1 MRLPL
6 GDKNTLIGRASR
18 ALGVSFINIAAA
30 RLGTLAFGILLA
42 RLLGPHEFGTYAV
55 AFVALLAV
63 LSFNELGVSLA
74 IVRWP
79 GEPREIAPTVVTLS
93 CISSVILFA
102 GFFLAAP
109 AFAATMGAPAAA
121 PVIRVLAICILID
134 GVVAVPAAL
143 LQRSFR
149 QDRRMIADQTSVW
162 LGTAVSVGLA
172 WAGFGAM
179 SLGIGQA
186 AGSLASGIL
195 LLVFSPLPF
204 RFGFDVAKARA
215 LLGFGLPLAGSS
227 ILVFLVGNVD
237 NLVVGHVL
245 GATSLGF
252 YVLAWNLSSWP
263 VQMFSQPVRIDA
275 PAFFARLQHD
285 PATMRTGFLS
295 GAGILGS
302 LTLPVC
308 LFISGAAAPIVT
320 FVYGARWA
328 PAAHALTWLALLGAL
343 RILFELVYDY
353 FVVLARSRVVFTIQL
368 AWLVTL
374 IPALV
379 VGVRADGIR
388 GAAIAGVAVA
398 IFVVLP
404 WYLIELHRV
413 GIRGFAL
420 GVQLRMPLIGGV
432 GVGLLAVDLGR
443 VLPSNFTALA
453 LSGVVACGTIGLLF
467 FHKRPELAMLRPM
480 FSHASEADVDR
491 AASET
496 AGEPAPPTTQRATVP
511 VPGAEDETMLIPV
524 PLPGAEDETILTP
537 VPLPGAEDETMLIL
551 VPEEYASGMPRIGE
565 NIYAADVTMP
575 LRTHRKVGGPP
586 RVHRDMA
593 ADATITFPIFREVGW
608 PLPVYRD
615 IPGLAP
621 KHPAPAEA
629 TNRDRGRRHR
639 SRSSDLDV
647 PMGSTLQPSG
657 PHDDPGREDSR
668 SEERRRQGP
677 SHEA

>member
-30 RLGTLAFGILLA
+30 RFGTLAFGVLLA
-42 RLLGPHEFGTYAV
+42 RLLGPHQFGTYAV
-55 AFVALLAV
+55 AFVALLAI

-93 CISSVILFA
+93 CVSSAILFA

-143 LQRSFR
+143 LQRYFR
-149 QDRRMIADQTSVW
+149 QDRRMIVDQTGVW
-162 LGTAVSVGLA
+162 LSTAVSVGLA

-186 AGSLASGIL
+186 AGGLVSGIL

-215 LLGFGLPLAGSS
+215 LLVFGLPLAGSS

-263 VQMFSQPVRIDA
+263 VQMFSQPVRNVA

-285 PATMRTGFLS
+285 PATMRAGLLS

-308 LFISGAAAPIVT
+308 LFISGAATPIVT

-328 PAAHALTWLALLGAL
+328 PAAPALTWLALLGAL

-368 AWLVTL
+368 AWLVAL

-379 VGVRADGIR
+379 VGVRADGIS

-398 IFVVLP
+398 AFVVLP

-413 GIRGFAL
+413 GIKGFAL
-420 GVQLRMPLIGGV
+420 GAQLRMPLVGGV
-432 GVGLLAVDLGR
+432 GVGLLAADLGR
-443 VLPSNFTALA
+443 VLTSNLTALA
-453 LSGVVACGTIGLLF
+453 LSGVVAVGTIGVLF
-467 FHKRPELAMLRPM
+467 LHKQPELAMLRPM
-480 FSHASEADVDR
+480 FSDTSEAHLIDTDVDR
-491 AASET
+491 ATSELT
-496 AGEPAPPTTQRATVP
+496 GEPAPSTMRRTGAP
-511 VPGAEDETMLIPV
+511 VPEPETVLIPA
-524 PLPGAEDETILTP
+524 LREH
-537 VPLPGAEDETMLIL
+537 
-551 VPEEYASGMPRIGE
+551 ASRMPRIDE
-565 NIYAADVTMP
+565 NIYAAD
-575 LRTHRKVGGPP
+575 
-586 RVHRDMA
+586 
-593 ADATITFPIFREVGW
+593 ATISFPIFREVGW
-608 PLPVYRD
+608 PLPVYRG
-615 IPGLAP
+615 ITGLP
-621 KHPAPAEA
+621 PRYPAPAEA
-629 TNRDRGRRHR
+629 TNRDRGRHNRKR
-639 SRSSDLDV
+639 SLDLDI
-647 PMGSTLQPSG
+647 PMGSTPQPSR
-657 PHDDPGREDSR
+657 PYDDPGREDSQALA
-668 SEERRRQGP
+668 RRRQGP
-677 SHEA
+677 SHED